1 MKIAKQA
8 VSFYCIR
15 TGKEWY
21 EFFNNLDRAVATPY
35 EEADDEIWTIKK
47 ALEIVLKTMTLQELK
62 ANKDEVKSEFDIE
75 GRKNAGEFFTPLVWC
90 REARKYFD
98 KYITNWSE
106 YKVWD
111 MSCYSMRTK
120 ILIKRTGIKTSISE
134 IVKSTAMYTIGW
146 VSYDELRD
154 TDKVWGYCKET
165 GQFDW
170 VGFKN
175 RFTKRAD
182 VLYHFSTSKCK
193 VAEVT
198 ADHKIVAYLDGKMTE
213 LSAKELYEILI
224 TKEYKLA
231 GAKVD
236 KVEILEPTK
245 SGAKRVELDCKHCNT
260 EKYNSMVWDLT
271 MDKWHYFVTRTH
283 GGSPVILSNCGTGNL
298 MLESEHPREKIYLST
313 LQDTD
318 VETVSNMKEY
328 EGANVFQLDFLSELD
343 YDSVNTE
350 FLNKLPEGLQ
360 SAIRNNEKLI
370 FFANPPYKSGMAKAT
385 EVGRYMSS
393 IGLSQPA
400 YDLFY
405 QFCWRIMHFVEMF
418 DLTNAYFC
426 VFGSP
431 TFFTGSKA
439 SVLFKEYTNYF
450 KFIDGMCISAQDF
463 SGTSTSIEWG
473 IACTLWKAKGAYST
487 EEPDTGVL
495 LQKKMLDMDGNVIE
509 GERSLYTAPREKM
522 DIWLQPK
529 DVLYY
534 REAPLATSH
543 LTLKGSDEGVLVSK
557 YSGKIADNAFGT
569 MMLDSSLARGNT
581 YSAILSLPT
590 TLQFVNITEENFWR
604 CVSSYAFRNT
614 YKADWSE
621 TRKWLSA
628 PDTSVEGYE
637 TWLANALVIFLFE
650 LKSMQSSMRDVN
662 WFSDNIDIQNKLFP
676 ITEEEFKASCHDEV
690 ILQDFETHGFD
701 NAFILQ
707 KIDEVKELWKPEVKE
722 LFDWCKEMILYT
734 YDVRQKYNYKG
745 CLQACDAGL
754 AQLRYGLFNNDMN
767 TALFDK
773 LSKARNAVNKDLN
786 KFGFLCETE
795 AV

>member
-21 EFFNNLDRAVATPY
+21 EFFDNLDKAVETSY
-35 EEADDEIWTIKK
+35 EDADDEIWTIKK
-47 ALEIVLKTMTLQELK
+47 ALEVVLKSMTLQELK
-62 ANKDEVKSEFDIE
+62 ANKDEIKSEFDLE

-90 REARKYFD
+90 AEARKFFD
-98 KYITNWSE
+98 KYIENWNE

-111 MSCYSMRTK
+111 MSCYSMDTK
-120 ILIKRTGIKTSISE
+120 ILVKRRGLNSTGMVVE
-134 IVKSTAMYTIGW
+134 KSTLMYTIGW
-146 VSYDELRD
+146 VYYDDLLS
-154 TDKVWGYCKET
+154 TDLVWGYSKET
-165 GQFDW
+165 KEFGW

-175 RFTKRAD
+175 NFKKFAEH
-182 VLYHFSTSKCK
+182 LYVFRNSKQQFAK
-193 VAEVT
+193 VT
-198 ADHKIVAYLDGKMTE
+198 GDHKMLAYVDGVLREMTAE
-213 LSAKELYEILI
+213 ELYNAMLA
-224 TKEYKLA
+224 KNYKLA
-231 GAKVD
+231 GEQASL
-236 KVEILEPTK
+236 VELLVPTK
-245 SGAKRVELDCKHCNT
+245 NGFRKATVDTKLCSCIDYHG
-260 EKYNSMVWDLT
+260 YVWDLT
-271 MDKWHYFVTRTH
+271 MDKWHFFTTKVD
-283 GGSPVILSNCGTGNL
+283 GGTPVILSNCGTGNL

-318 VETVSNMKEY
+318 VETVKNMKEY
-328 EGANVFQLDFLSELD
+328 EGANVFQLDFLNELD
-343 YDSVNTE
+343 YDSVNTD

-360 SAIRNNEKLI
+360 NAIRNNEKII

-439 SVLFKEYTNYF
+439 SVLFREYTKYF
-450 KFIDGMCISAQDF
+450 KFVDGMCISAQDF

-487 EEPDTGVL
+487 ETPDTGVL
-495 LQKKMLDMDGNVIE
+495 LKKKMLDMDGKVTT
-509 GERSLYTAPREKM
+509 GESSLYTAPREKM

-534 REAPLATSH
+534 KEAPLATSH

-557 YSGKIADNAFGT
+557 YSGKIAENAFGT

-628 PDTSVEGYE
+628 PDTSVEGYD
-637 TWLANALVIFLFE
+637 TWLANALVLFLFE

-662 WFSDNIDIQNKLFP
+662 WFHDIIDIQNKLFP
-676 ITEEEFKASCHDEV
+676 ITEEEFKEYCHDEV
-690 ILQDFETHGFD
+690 ILQDFEKHGFD
-701 NAFILQ
+701 NQFILE
-707 KIDEVKELWKPEVKE
+707 KIEEVKDLWIPEVKD
-722 LFDWCKEMILYT
+722 LFDWCKNIILST
-734 YDVRQKYNYKG
+734 YDVRAKHEYKG
-745 CLQACDAGL
+745 CTQACDAGL
-754 AQLRYGLFNNDMN
+754 AQLRYGLFTTEAN
-767 TALFDK
+767 TALFDV
-773 LSKARNAVNKDLN
+773 LGKARNAVNKDLN

-795 AV
+795 SL